1 MAWYLGMSE
10 IAQWKRARGICGQ
23 RAGEDSQKYQV
34 KAIYQVV
41 LLHKEFHLFCM

>member
-10 IAQWKRARGICGQ
+10 IAQWKRERDLWAEGR
-23 RAGEDSQKYQV
+23 SQKYQV

-41 LLHKEFHLFCM
+41 LLHKEFHLFCT

>member
-10 IAQWKRARGICGQ
+10 IAQWKRGICGQ
-23 RAGEDSQKYQV
+23 RAGEDTQKHQV

-41 LLHKEFHLFCM
+41 LLHKEFNLFCG